1 MNSLELVTYIR
12 LPDYASHRELHIGLG
27 QFHVLL
33 EERRHNLQIP
43 TTRIVLTR
51 EQLLAFLVA
60 LPDDYLQAA
69 LRVKAT
75 GDPAPFMPRDDNTK
89 EE

>member
-1 MNSLELVTYIR
+1 MDNTHYTT
-12 LPDYASHRELHIGLG
+12 LPDHERGRRVQVGIG

-33 EERRHNLQIP
+33 EERRQDAQIP

-75 GDPAPFMPRDDNTK
+75 GDPAPFQPRD
-89 EE
+89 EEQARAQE